1 MNKIEGDNI
10 AGNAQ
15 GLNLNDS
22 GWILIAIL
30 ITVIILLFI
39 ISIVVYIN
47 SNKKLQK
54 LKEFYKSDLSEKERN
69 LLTQYRKLNDTDKN
83 VIEYTVKS
91 LNINHKDE

>member
-15 GLNLNDS
+15 GLYLNDS

-83 VIEYTVKS
+83 VIEDTVKS